1 MMELEAKDEAEFVL
15 ILSVGAERP
24 VVRHVEEAHAFQAKK
39 NVVLG
44 EMEFPIKDCAN
55 GAELADKKRPDR
67 DVGKRQTCVISPAA
81 RERRTSTNA
90 FGMVPHR
97 ASEGF
102 ATILEVKSRGGE
114 SASEVDRVNG

>member
-1 MMELEAKDEAEFVL
+1 
-15 ILSVGAERP
+15 
-24 VVRHVEEAHAFQAKK
+24 
-39 NVVLG
+39 
-44 EMEFPIKDCAN
+44 MEFPIKDCAN

-67 DVGKRQTCVISPAA
+67 DVGKRQTCVVFSAA
-81 RERRTSTNA
+81 CERRTSTDA

>member
-1 MMELEAKDEAEFVL
+1 M
-15 ILSVGAERP
+15 
-24 VVRHVEEAHAFQAKK
+24 RHVEEAHAFKEKK

-55 GAELADKKRPDR
+55 GAELADKKWPDR
-67 DVGKRQTCVISPAA
+67 DVGKRHTCVVFPAA
-81 RERRTSTNA
+81 CERRTSTDA

-102 ATILEVKSRGGE
+102 ATILEGKSRGGE
-114 SASEVDRVNG
+114 SASEVDRISG